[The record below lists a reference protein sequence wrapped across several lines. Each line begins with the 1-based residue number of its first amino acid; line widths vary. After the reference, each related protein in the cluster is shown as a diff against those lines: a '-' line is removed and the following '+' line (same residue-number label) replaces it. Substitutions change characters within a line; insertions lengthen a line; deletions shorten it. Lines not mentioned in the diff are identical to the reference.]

1 MGLLSVVM
9 LLLLVLLAGTAADTE
24 DVFSSTT
31 DLARL
36 VNTEQEFV
44 ERLSELADSLESEA
58 RQIREFLSEQY
69 SELQVEDPV
78 TYVRQRQHTVIKWK
92 TVGI

>member
-1 MGLLSVVM
+1 M
-9 LLLLVLLAGTAADTE
+9 LFLLVLLAGAAADTE

-36 VNTEQEFV
+36 VNTEQEFI

-58 RQIREFLSEQY
+58 RHIREFLSEQY

-78 TYVRQRQHTVIKWK
+78 TYVRQRQHTVRDSLL
-92 TVGI
+92 G